1 MASRTMDAL
10 VAPAVIVEPNSQAFL
25 LDPGPFYQRLRNNHP
40 VVPAR
45 LPRWRQ
51 GWLVTRYEDVATV
64 LRDTRFVSDYRL
76 ALSPDQQRRSR
87 PPVPRILSVLADNLL
102 SLEGDRHRRVRTL
115 VAKAFSPRRIERMRE
130 RIHGLAVG
138 LLDASRSAS
147 RIDLVRDYAVPIP
160 TRVIL
165 EMLGIASDDIN
176 TTHRRAEAL
185 IAVVE
190 DLCAAWWAAPRVVM
204 FLRTVRKL
212 IRERRARPRDDLL
225 SDLVQAEEAG
235 DTLSENELFATV
247 ILLIL
252 AGHETTANLISIGVL
267 AIIQN
272 PEQLARL
279 RAEPDLIPSTVEE
292 LMRYVS
298 PLRSA
303 LRFTQED
310 VTLSGVTIPQGAPVA
325 AVILSANRDERVF
338 HQPETLD
345 IARSPNRHLS
355 LGVGRHFCLGAALAR
370 MEAEIAL
377 SSLLQRTV
385 ELRLAVDPITCGW
398 RSKLGLRMLSSLP
411 LSVGW
416 RSE

>member
-1 MASRTMDAL
+1 MASRTTDAL

-25 LDPGPFYQRLRNNHP
+25 LNPGPFYQRLREDHP
-40 VVPAR
+40 IVPAR

-76 ALSPDQQRRSR
+76 ALSPEQQWHSQ
-87 PPVPRILSVLADNLL
+87 PPVPRVLSVLADNLL
-102 SLEGDRHRRVRTL
+102 SLEGGRHRRVRTL

-130 RIHGLAVG
+130 RIHRLAAG
-138 LLDASRSAS
+138 LLDASCSAS
-147 RIDLVRDYAVPIP
+147 RMDLVRDYAVPIP

-165 EMLGIASDDIN
+165 EMLGIDNSDIA

-190 DLCAAWWAAPRVVM
+190 DLCAAWWAVPRVLM

-267 AIIQN
+267 ALIQN

-279 RAEPDLIPSTVEE
+279 RDEPNLIPGAVEE

-385 ELRLAVDPITCGW
+385 DLRLAVDPITCGW